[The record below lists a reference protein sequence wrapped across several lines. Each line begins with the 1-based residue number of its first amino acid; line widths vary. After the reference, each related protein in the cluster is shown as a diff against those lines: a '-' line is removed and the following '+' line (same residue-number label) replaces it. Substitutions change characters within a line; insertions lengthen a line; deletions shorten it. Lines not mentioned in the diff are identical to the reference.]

1 MIADMSPRLSETESR
16 RGISGIIRRDGP
28 AVAVAAIATIAVE
41 LGIYLLGRACGAGIR
56 NSTLAALATGVL
68 WTAVASG
75 VLAGGGKNSLGSLLR
90 GGIVADASAVVLIV
104 LWLSVPQMTLLAALK
119 VYCIYAAMALAAVA
133 AVTAAKSPDG
143 KYTMG
148 VAAAVVMFVSLTT
161 PLWIGGMLAEA
172 DPKITRN
179 IVTWA
184 TYANPFYCVIAAV
197 EQMRFVWHRA
207 PLMYHIT
214 RIGDSAA
221 PPPVPWFAAAAIY
234 ACLAVMLSLVSL
246 LRRRR

>member
-1 MIADMSPRLSETESR
+1 MIADTRARHSDPASQ
-16 RGISGIIRRDGP
+16 RGIGGVLRRDGP
-28 AVAVAAIATIAVE
+28 AAAAAAIATIAVE
-41 LGIYLLGRACGAGIR
+41 LGIYLLGRACGAGAR
-56 NSTLAALATGVL
+56 NSALAALATGTV

-75 VLAGGGKNSLGSLLR
+75 VLAGGGKNSLGALLR
-90 GGIVADASAVVLIV
+90 GGIVADASAVVLVV
-104 LWLSVPQMTLLAALK
+104 LWLSVPQMTLPAALK

-133 AVTAAKSPDG
+133 AVTSARSPAG
-143 KYTMG
+143 RYTMA
-148 VAAAVVMFVSLTT
+148 VAAAMIMFASLTT
-161 PLWIGGMLAEA
+161 PLWIGGLLAEA
-172 DPKITRN
+172 DQQTAQN
-179 IVTWA
+179 IVAWA
-184 TYANPFYCVIAAV
+184 AYANPFYCVTAAV

-234 ACLAVMLSLVSL
+234 ACLAVMLAAVSL